1 MIRHGQPQKLSSCE
15 QFIANAWES
24 VFLTP
29 NLIWFVSTVLG
40 RCSFLRDL
48 CFEAVRLT
56 CRVSEQICKLSAVAV
71 SQPDH
76 NLLRAVT
83 HLTT

>member
-1 MIRHGQPQKLSSCE
+1 MVNHKNSQVVNNLLPMRGR
-15 QFIANAWES
+15 

-56 CRVSEQICKLSAVAV
+56 RRVSEQIGKLSAVAV